1 MLEGKG
7 QTSWCV
13 GRQSRGC
20 VDMGLKTWA
29 AELAFSY
36 GTGSST
42 EWPSDLGQTA
52 QTTLCLSFLRS
63 CTNQDIL
70 FLGATLSKC
79 FQAYICKR
87 GQFKENVENDKIKTQ
102 TK

>member
-1 MLEGKG
+1 MG
-7 QTSWCV
+7 T
-13 GRQSRGC
+13 
-20 VDMGLKTWA
+20 GLKTGA
-29 AELAFSY
+29 TELAFSY

-42 EWPSDLGQTA
+42 DWPSDLGRTSQA
-52 QTTLCLSFLRS
+52 TLCLSFLRS
-63 CTNQDIL
+63 RTNLGIF

-87 GQFKENVENDKIKTQ
+87 WHFKENAKNDKIKTQ